1 MGEKFK
7 TRLYEVNSRAT
18 RGGKRPIK
26 LILHKIMSSPDEYQ
40 ENGVSWKEEYV
51 IRAMETAKQAPIAV
65 EYITKGE
72 EADDTEISGHG
83 YVCNVQ
89 DADGNIMPLYNENS
103 EVVGSVTD
111 CEIVDIKL
119 DGVDTRVLLANGFLY
134 EHRCKG
140 LVAWLKKNVPLGNVM
155 GSVEIVGLPENGDKI
170 VYEDGWK
177 ENGRVP
183 MEYAYSGY
191 SILSY
196 DVPPADDAC
205 VVLEVNEKQKEEPD
219 MNEEV
224 VRGFIDELKSEIH
237 NVFDKDAERVSEVN
251 ELNACIADKDKEI
264 SELNAQVENFKA
276 CLEQIKNEQMEN
288 DAKYQALW
296 EEREQL
302 CREREALEA
311 EMAKIKVASRIKE
324 MEEAIAVFSDEEK
337 DYAKEQ
343 INAYRDDPMGHEIC
357 SITDVIYR
365 EIGKARKVVE
375 DNITPASEQNEKQ
388 ENEDVDIFAEV
399 FANEKHIVEKHD
411 EEIF

>member
-1 MGEKFK
+1 
-7 TRLYEVNSRAT
+7 
-18 RGGKRPIK
+18 
-26 LILHKIMSSPDEYQ
+26 
-40 ENGVSWKEEYV
+40 
-51 IRAMETAKQAPIAV
+51 
-65 EYITKGE
+65 
-72 EADDTEISGHG
+72 
-83 YVCNVQ
+83 
-89 DADGNIMPLYNENS
+89 MPLYNENS

-111 CEIVDIKL
+111 CEIAIVKL
-119 DGVDTRVLLANGFLY
+119 DGVDTKVLLANGYLY

-155 GSVEIVGLPENGDKI
+155 GSVEIVGLPENKDRI
-170 VYEDGWK
+170 VYEDGRK

-196 DVPPADDAC
+196 DVKPADDAC

-237 NVFDKDAERVSEVN
+237 SVFDKDAERINEVN
-251 ELNACIADKDKEI
+251 ELNACIANKDHEI

-276 CLEQIKNEQMEN
+276 CLEQIKNEQQEN
-288 DAKYQALW
+288 EAKCQQLY

-302 CREREALEA
+302 WKEREALEA
-311 EMAKIKVASRIKE
+311 EMAKIKCAARIRE
-324 MEEAIAVFSDEEK
+324 MEEALCGFSEEEK
-337 DYAKEQ
+337 CYAKEQ
-343 INAYRDDPMGHEIC
+343 IDAYREDPMGHEIC

-375 DNITPASEQNEKQ
+375 DNETPASEQNERQ
-388 ENEDVDIFAEV
+388 ESEDVDIFAEV